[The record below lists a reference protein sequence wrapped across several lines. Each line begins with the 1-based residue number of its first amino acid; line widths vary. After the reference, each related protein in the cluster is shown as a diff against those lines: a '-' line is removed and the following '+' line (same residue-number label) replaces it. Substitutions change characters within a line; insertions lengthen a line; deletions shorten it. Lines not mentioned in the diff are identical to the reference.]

1 MASSGKFIYGALL
14 GVIGLLGLFMA
25 AGAKEGHFYMAG
37 LFIAGFSLIMIFWLI
52 KRAWDRYDRALS
64 GPEA

>member
-1 MASSGKFIYGALL
+1 MASSGKYIYGALL

-25 AGAKEGHFYMAG
+25 AGAKEAQIYMAG
-37 LFIAGFSLIMIFWLI
+37 LFLAGFSLVMIFWLI
-52 KRAWDRYDRALS
+52 KRTWDQREAAPT